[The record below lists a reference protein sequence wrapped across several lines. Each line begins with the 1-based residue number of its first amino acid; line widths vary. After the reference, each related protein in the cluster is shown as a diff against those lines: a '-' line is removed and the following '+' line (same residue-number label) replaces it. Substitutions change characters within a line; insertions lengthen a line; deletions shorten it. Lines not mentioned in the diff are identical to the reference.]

1 MSKDNFEEE
10 EMLREMNEALGKQ
23 ISAELDEDLPN
34 VQMDDEEGYSEEFY
48 NETEEEEEVP
58 RKRKISKKLVYSF
71 IGGGV
76 GLIVLVIATGY
87 FFINNI
93 LGRITYEEKEHVQM
107 AETDL
112 TPEEKEQYEKE
123 KQAATPIPFD
133 DDIESAVINILLIG
147 EEAIKDT
154 QGRSD
159 SMMIAS
165 INLQEKTFK
174 LTSIMRD
181 VYVKIP
187 GYKDNKLNAAFNKG
201 AGFLLTETIEENF
214 AIKIDGF
221 IRVGFD
227 GFESIIDELGGV
239 EVELT
244 ADEADYLN
252 RKNYI
257 SKKKYRNVKPGVQVL
272 NGNQALGYCRVRY
285 RTASNGEKNDFGR
298 TYRQRLVL
306 NSVFKSFLD
315 ASVDKKIKVA
325 TSLLDY
331 VKTNISR
338 GTLLQ
343 YITQAAT
350 LGSTE
355 LQTFRIPVDGTYKE
369 AHLPCGGSAKNYS
382 VLVVDFE
389 KNIGELRKF
398 IYGEPYEA
406 STVDESQYYMGTQQS
421 NNYTGNSN
429 SSSGTTSIVTPTQAP
444 VVITPAPTRVPTPV
458 PTKAPTQVP
467 EVTESPEPT
476 EPTES
481 IEPEE
486 PTDTIDPSTSEEPT
500 ETEVP
505 DDDTMQPEETDI
517 PEETEPVD
525 TAVPETPTKEP
536 ITEPTQAPS
545 DVPVDVPVETKA
557 PTPPPVEVTEAPVVI
572 TEPPEEAVEQMVNGT
587 ETEME
592 PEQ

>member
-23 ISAELDEDLPN
+23 ISAELDEDLSD
-34 VQMDDEEGYSEEFY
+34 VKMDEEEEYREEFY
-48 NETEEEEEVP
+48 NETEEEQTP
-58 RKRKISKKLVYSF
+58 RKKKMSKKLVYSF

-76 GLIVLVIATGY
+76 GLIVLVIAIGY
-87 FFINNI
+87 FFVNSM
-93 LGRITYEEKEHVQM
+93 LGRITYESEDHIQM

-165 INLQEKTFK
+165 INLKEKTFK

-285 RTASNGEKNDFGR
+285 KTASNGEKNDFGR

-306 NSVFKSFLD
+306 DSVFKKFLD

-325 TSLLDY
+325 TSMLDY

-350 LGSTE
+350 LGTTE

-369 AHLPCGGSAKNYS
+369 AYLSCGGSVKKYS

-429 SSSGTTSIVTPTQAP
+429 SSSGTTSIATPTQAP
-444 VVITPAPTRVPTPV
+444 VVITQAPTRVPTQAPTKG
-458 PTKAPTQVP
+458 PTKAP
-467 EVTESPEPT
+467 EVTDSPEPT
-476 EPTES
+476 QT
-481 IEPEE
+481 EE
-486 PTDTIDPSTSEEPT
+486 PIDTIDPSISEEPT
-500 ETEVP
+500 EPIETEVP
-505 DDDTMQPEETDI
+505 DDTMQPEETDI

-525 TAVPETPTKEP
+525 TTVPETPTQEP
-536 ITEPTQAPS
+536 IKEPTQAPS

-557 PTPPPVEVTEAPVVI
+557 PTQPPVEATEAPVVV
-572 TEPPEEAVEQMVNGT
+572 TEAPEEAVEQKVDGT

-592 PEQ
+592 PVQ